1 VNFGLSEEQELLQST
16 VHRFLEDHWSPQRR
30 RVFFDGSS
38 GKDAELWRGMA
49 ELGLVGL
56 LVEEKAGGAGL
67 ELLDLA
73 LVAEILGRFAAPGPF
88 LGHSLATLA
97 LSLGG
102 SEAQKERWLPA
113 LASGEAIATLALVEP
128 GGGWDPLEWGASL
141 SPAGAG
147 LRISGEKL
155 HVPDAE
161 IADLFV
167 VGVTGGGLA
176 LVERAS
182 DGVRVE
188 ANEGIDRTRRVGRV
202 GFEGAVA
209 NLLPGGNEA
218 APRVRDAGL
227 VLLAADA
234 FGGASRCVELAVE
247 YAKTRVQFG
256 VTIGHFQAVKH
267 QLANMAV
274 EIEPARS
281 LYWYAAHAYDH
292 LPAEFERH
300 AALAKA
306 HLTDRFM
313 QIARDTVETH
323 GGIGFTWECDVQI
336 WYKRAMFDRAFL
348 GAPAVHRERAAR
360 LAGW

>member
-1 VNFGLSEEQELLQST
+1 VNFGLSEEQELLQDT
-16 VHRFLEDHWSPQRR
+16 VRRFLEQRFPVQR
-30 RVFFDGSS
+30 LRALFDGAS
-38 GKDAELWRGMA
+38 GHDADLWQGMA
-49 ELGLVGL
+49 ELGLLGL
-56 LVEEKAGGAGL
+56 AVEEKAGGAGL

-73 LVAEILGRFAAPGPF
+73 LVAEVLGRFAAPGPF
-88 LGHSLATLA
+88 LGHCLASLA

-102 SEAQKERWLPA
+102 SEAQKERWLPL
-113 LASGEAIATLALVEP
+113 LASGRAIATLAWLEP
-128 GGGWDPLEWGASL
+128 GGGWDPAEWAATL

-147 LRISGEKL
+147 FWISSDKL
-155 HVPDAE
+155 HVQGAE
-161 IADLFV
+161 VADLFV
-167 VGVTGGGLA
+167 VGIAGGGLA

-188 ANEGIDRTRRVGRV
+188 GIDAVDRTRRVGRV
-202 GFEGAVA
+202 TFEGAVA
-209 NLLPGGNEA
+209 NLLPGGSEA

-234 FGGASRCVELAVE
+234 FGGASRCLELSVE

-274 EIEPARS
+274 EVEPARS
-281 LYWYAAHAYDH
+281 LYWYAAHAFDH
-292 LPAEFERH
+292 LPTESPRH
-300 AALAKA
+300 SALAKA

-313 QIARDTVETH
+313 QIARDTVEVH

-348 GAPAVHRERAAR
+348 GTPTLHRERAAR

>member
-1 VNFGLSEEQELLQST
+1 VNFGLSDEQELLQDT
-16 VHRFLEDHWSPQRR
+16 VRRFLEERWPTQKLRAL
-30 RVFFDGSS
+30 FDGPS
-38 GKDAELWRGMA
+38 GHDADLWRGMA
-49 ELGLVGL
+49 ELGLAGL
-56 LVEEKAGGAGL
+56 LLEEKAGGAGL

-73 LVAEILGRFAAPGPF
+73 LVAEVLGRFAVPGPF
-88 LGHSLATLA
+88 LGHSLAGLA

-102 SEAQKERWLPA
+102 SEAQKERWLPR
-113 LASGEAIATLALVEP
+113 LASGEAIASLALLEP
-128 GGGWDPLEWGASL
+128 GGWGPEEWTLPVVS
-141 SPAGAG
+141 AGAG

-155 HVPDAE
+155 HVPAGQV
-161 IADLFV
+161 ADLFV
-167 VGVTGGGLA
+167 VGVAGGGLA
-176 LVERAS
+176 LVERAAE
-182 DGVRVE
+182 GVRVE
-188 ANEGIDRTRRVGRV
+188 AEEAVDRTRRIARV
-202 GFEGAVA
+202 AFEGAVA

-234 FGGASRCVELAVE
+234 FGGASRCLELSVE

-267 QLANMAV
+267 QLANMAL

-281 LYWYAAHAYDH
+281 LYWYAAHAFDH
-292 LPAEFERH
+292 LPAEAERH

-306 HLTDRFM
+306 HLADRFM
-313 QIARDTVETH
+313 QIARDTVEVH

-348 GAPAVHRERAAR
+348 GTPTLHRERAAR
-360 LAGW
+360 LSGW

>member
-1 VNFGLSEEQELLQST
+1 MNFGLSDEQELLQHT
-16 VHRFLEDHWSPQRR
+16 VRRFLEERMPAPKLRAL
-30 RVFFDGSS
+30 FDGPS
-38 GKDAELWRGMA
+38 GHDAELWRGMA
-49 ELGLVGL
+49 ELGLAGL
-56 LVEEKAGGAGL
+56 MVEEKAGGAGL

-73 LVAEILGRFAAPGPF
+73 LVAEILGYFAAPGPF

-102 SEAQKERWLPA
+102 SEAQKEHWLPP
-113 LASGEAIATLALVEP
+113 LAAGNAIATLAFLEP
-128 GGGWDPLEWGASL
+128 GGGWDPEVWGTRVS
-141 SPAGAG
+141 SAGAG

-155 HVPDAE
+155 HVPAAE

-167 VGVTGGGLA
+167 VGVAGGGLA
-176 LVERAS
+176 LAERGS
-182 DGVRVE
+182 EGVRVE
-188 ANEGIDRTRRVGRV
+188 AIDGVDRTRRVGRV
-202 GFEGAVA
+202 GFEGAPA

-218 APRVRDAGL
+218 AARVRDAGL

-234 FGGASRCVELAVE
+234 FGGAARCLELAVQ

-256 VTIGHFQAVKH
+256 VTIDHFQAVKH

-274 EIEPARS
+274 EIEPARG
-281 LYWYAAHAYDH
+281 LYWYAAHAFDH
-292 LPAEFERH
+292 LPAESERH

-323 GGIGFTWECDVQI
+323 GGLGFTWECDVQI
-336 WYKRAMFDRAFL
+336 WYKRAMFDRAFF
-348 GAPAVHRERAAR
+348 GTPALHRERAAR

>member
-1 VNFGLSEEQELLQST
+1 VNFGLSEEQELLQDT
-16 VHRFLEDHWSPQRR
+16 VRRFLEERFPAQRLR
-30 RVFFDGSS
+30 ALFDGTS
-38 GKDAELWRGMA
+38 GHDADLWRSMA
-49 ELGLVGL
+49 ELGLLGL
-56 LVEEKAGGAGL
+56 GVEEKAGGAGL

-73 LVAEILGRFAAPGPF
+73 LVAEVLGRFAAPGPF
-88 LGHSLATLA
+88 LGHCLASLA

-102 SEAQKERWLPA
+102 SEAQKEHWLPL
-113 LASGEAIATLALVEP
+113 LASGRAIATLAWLEP
-128 GGGWDPLEWGASL
+128 GGGWDPAEWAAAL
-141 SPAGAG
+141 SPAGSG
-147 LRISGEKL
+147 FRISGDKL
-155 HVPDAE
+155 HVPGAE
-161 IADLFV
+161 VADLFV
-167 VGVTGGGLA
+167 VGIAGGGLA

-182 DGVRVE
+182 EGVRVE
-188 ANEGIDRTRRVGRV
+188 AIETVDRTRRLGRV
-202 GFEGAVA
+202 AFEGAVA

-234 FGGASRCVELAVE
+234 FGGASRCLELSVE

-274 EIEPARS
+274 EVEPSRS
-281 LYWYAAHAYDH
+281 LYWYAAHAFDH
-292 LPAEFERH
+292 LPAESPRH

-313 QIARDTVETH
+313 QIARDTVEVH

-348 GAPAVHRERAAR
+348 GTPSLHRERAAR